1 MRIFLEKENISTI
14 YQRMLCLNI
23 SKDFAETHNGTI
35 FSNIKQD
42 SEQENR
48 RRELLEVEEQA
59 QKNKI
64 IAAHGETHFRAQISA
79 QLYTKVNAIVHK
91 DLDNK
96 EKLFHQLLKIDD
108 AYTAIL
114 EILSV
119 KAASISRIKPLV
131 EMLPWLADD
140 LINLVNKPQ
149 YRKRADVQIQSAQV
163 ALSYIG
169 LDNLKLVIPT
179 FILKHFLPRTTSPFP
194 LMKRK
199 LWNDSLSI
207 GLAASV
213 LAKKQNIDEFSAFST
228 ALLSNLGRL
237 TVCKTYVNAFH
248 EIHSQDIRVAYHKKD
263 KRLHDIL
270 LAIKLAPDVLL
281 TKLLEHSA
289 KISAEMIELM
299 NFERLPIT
307 ESLFDLAY
315 TVKISEMHPIAQL
328 IVKAQAYLT
337 FRNLSKENLISEDE
351 STLLLATAEL
361 SEEEIALLKKSDID
375 HLKLKFN

>member
-1 MRIFLEKENISTI
+1 MQIFLEKEKVSTL
-14 YQRMLCLNI
+14 YQRMLCLHI
-23 SKDFAETHNGTI
+23 SKDFAATHNGAI
-35 FSNIKQD
+35 FSNVKQD

-48 RRELLEVEEQA
+48 RRELLEVEEHA

-64 IAAHGETHFRAQISA
+64 IAEHGETHFKAQISA
-79 QLYTKVNAIVHK
+79 QLYAKVNLVVHN
-91 DLDNK
+91 DIDNK
-96 EKLFHQLLKIDD
+96 EKLFHNILKIDD
-108 AYTAIL
+108 ANTAVL
-114 EILSV
+114 EILSIR
-119 KAASISRIKPLV
+119 AASISRIKPLV
-131 EMLPWLADD
+131 ELLPWLADD

-179 FILKHFLPRTTSPFP
+179 FLLKHFLPSTTLPFS

-199 LWNDSLSI
+199 LWNDSLSVA
-207 GLAASV
+207 LAAKV
-213 LAKKQNIDEFSAFST
+213 LAKKSNIDEFSVFTT

-237 TVCKTYVNAFH
+237 TVCKTYISTFH
-248 EIHSQDIRVAYHKKD
+248 EIHSQEIRVAYHKKD

-270 LAIKLAPDVLL
+270 LAIKLAPEVLL
-281 TKLLEHSA
+281 TQLLEHSA

-307 ESLFDLAY
+307 EPLFDLAY
-315 TVKISEMHPIAQL
+315 TVNIAEMHPNAQL
-328 IVKAQAYLT
+328 IVKAQAYVA
-337 FRNLSKENLISEDE
+337 FRNLAKENLISSDE
-351 STLLLATAEL
+351 AKLLLATAKL
-361 SEEEIALLKKSDID
+361 SAEEISLLKKSDVD

>member
-1 MRIFLEKENISTI
+1 MQIFLEKEKVSIL

-23 SKDFAETHNGTI
+23 SKDFAATHNGTI
-35 FSNIKQD
+35 FSNTKQD

-79 QLYTKVNAIVHK
+79 QLYAKVNAIVHN
-91 DLDNK
+91 DIDHK
-96 EKLFHQLLKIDD
+96 EKLFHQILKIDD
-108 AYTAIL
+108 ANTAIL

-119 KAASISRIKPLV
+119 KAASISRIKPLI
-131 EMLPWLADD
+131 ELLPWLADD

-169 LDNLKLVIPT
+169 LDNLKLIIPT
-179 FILKHFLPRTTSPFP
+179 FILKHFLPPTTSPFS

-199 LWNDSLSI
+199 LWNDSLSVA
-207 GLAASV
+207 LAASA
-213 LAKKQNIDEFSAFST
+213 LAKKQNIDEFAVFTT
-228 ALLSNLGRL
+228 ALLSNIGRL
-237 TVCKTYVNAFH
+237 TVCKTYITAFH
-248 EIHSQDIRVAYHKKD
+248 EIHSQEIRTAYHKKD

-270 LAIKLAPDVLL
+270 LAIKLAPEVLL
-281 TKLLEHSA
+281 SQLLEHSA
-289 KISAEMIELM
+289 KISAEVIELM

-307 ESLFDLAY
+307 EPLFDLAY
-315 TVKISEMHPIAQL
+315 TVKFTEMHPIAQL
-328 IVKAQAYLT
+328 IVKAQAYVA
-337 FRNLSKENLISEDE
+337 FRNLAAENLISPEE
-351 STLLLATAEL
+351 TKLLLDTAKL
-361 SEEEIALLKKSDID
+361 SVEEIALLKKSDID